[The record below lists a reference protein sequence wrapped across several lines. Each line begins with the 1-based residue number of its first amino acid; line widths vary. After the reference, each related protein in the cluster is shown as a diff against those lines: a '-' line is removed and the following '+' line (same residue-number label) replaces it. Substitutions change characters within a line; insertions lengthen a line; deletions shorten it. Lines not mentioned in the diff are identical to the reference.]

1 MPVPEIGTKKVIED
15 HSTIA
20 VLLTTDGSISDIP
33 RASYL
38 QAEESAMR
46 SIYEIQKIIDSAKP
60 YKRISELPNL
70 MQSVNIAYNAL
81 LDIKKNEVASEIQA
95 AMAEIHQSATRTE
108 QREIVS
114 KADNALAAKREAA
127 KNAETMTELDAMKAQ
142 ISNIRSQ
149 YLRALMV
156 EDTTKDT
163 KIATLS
169 RGAVCYTAK
178 LSSEAEIDDYL
189 ARVKEKLLQE
199 LENNDTI
206 HII

>member
-1 MPVPEIGTKKVIED
+1 
-15 HSTIA
+15 
-20 VLLTTDGSISDIP
+20 
-33 RASYL
+33 
-38 QAEESAMR
+38 MR
-46 SIYEIQKIIDSAKP
+46 SIYEIQRIIDSAKP

-81 LDIKKNEVASEIQA
+81 LDIKKNEVVAEIQA

-108 QREIVS
+108 QKETVA
-114 KADNALAAKREAA
+114 KADNALSAKREAA
-127 KNAETMTELDAMKAQ
+127 KNAETMTELDAMKVQ
-142 ISNIRSQ
+142 IANVRTF

-163 KIATLS
+163 KVATLS
-169 RGAVCYTAK
+169 RGAVCHTAK

-189 ARVKEKLLQE
+189 ARVKEKLLKE